1 LPGAVAKEVE
11 RGVGARQSKSAGERL
26 QKAIDAFERERY
38 AEAAKLLVALGRQL
52 PRMALVH
59 ELAGLCAYRQEKWR
73 TVVNEL
79 EATRVLDPS
88 RTSVLPVLADA
99 YRALRRWAKVNDL
112 WEELK
117 GLSPHPE
124 ILAEGRIVVAGAL
137 ADQGK
142 VPDAIELFRSVLA
155 VPKRVQEYHLR
166 QWYVVADLNDRVG
179 NVVDARRLFD
189 RIAKYD
195 RNFADVDER
204 IAHLGSPR

>member
-1 LPGAVAKEVE
+1 
-11 RGVGARQSKSAGERL
+11 
-26 QKAIDAFERERY
+26 
-38 AEAAKLLVALGRQL
+38 
-52 PRMALVH
+52 
-59 ELAGLCAYRQEKWR
+59 
-73 TVVNEL
+73 
-79 EATRVLDPS
+79 
-88 RTSVLPVLADA
+88 
-99 YRALRRWAKVNDL
+99 
-112 WEELK
+112 
-117 GLSPHPE
+117 
-124 ILAEGRIVVAGAL
+124 L